1 MRLLTASTSV
11 RGCAAFLIASS
22 LGLTGCQSV
31 ATNGPLASAITES
44 AGQSAAQRDLK
55 SAAVF
60 DVVDVDLRSARLVS
74 AYQASTL
81 NRTFGFG
88 HSAGRV
94 VIGVGDAL
102 RITIFEAGTDGLF
115 STKDSKQTVL
125 DVVVQPNG
133 KAAIPYVG
141 EVRFAGRTLEQA
153 RQVILAGLKGKAVE
167 PDVIISNEKP
177 ASRTVTVS
185 GAVRASGQIPLDL
198 KGDQITEVLAKAGGP
213 ANEPYETYVTLTR
226 GGRTA
231 RVLLKSIL
239 ENPSED
245 IYVRP
250 GDQIFV
256 TYDPR
261 TFTAL
266 GEVVKNA
273 RIPFGADNLNLIEAI
288 ALAGGGRP
296 SRIDARGYFV
306 FRYEDKD
313 VVEALVGVARFNE
326 LLAKGM
332 APDKYGR
339 YPVVYHIDMDRPDS
353 LIVGQNF
360 PIRNHDV
367 IYASRHPSVDIE
379 TFMRIISAPF
389 NMTRST
395 LTLGSAL

>member
-1 MRLLTASTSV
+1 MA
-11 RGCAAFLIASS
+11 LIALSI
-22 LGLTGCQSV
+22 GVTGCQSV
-31 ATNGPLASAITES
+31 STNGPLASAITDS
-44 AGQSAAQRDLK
+44 AGQSAAERDLPN
-55 SAAVF
+55 AAVF
-60 DVVDVDLRSARLVS
+60 DVVDVDLRAARLVS
-74 AYQASTL
+74 AYRASTF
-81 NRTFGFG
+81 NRAFGFG
-88 HSAGRV
+88 GGAARA
-94 VIGVGDAL
+94 VIGVGDEL

-115 STKDSKQTVL
+115 STTESKQTVL

-141 EVRFAGRTLEQA
+141 EIRFAGRSLEQA
-153 RQVILAGLKGKAVE
+153 RQAILAGLKGKAVE
-167 PDVIISNEKP
+167 PDVIVANEKP
-177 ASRTVTVS
+177 ASRSVTVA
-185 GAVRASGQIPLDL
+185 GAVHASGMIPLDL
-198 KGDQITEVLAKAGGP
+198 KGDQITEVVAKAGGP
-213 ANEPYETYVTLTR
+213 VNPPYETYITLTR
-226 GGRTA
+226 GHRSA
-231 RVLLKSIL
+231 RVLLKNIL

-245 IYVRP
+245 IYVHP
-250 GDQIFV
+250 DDQIFV

-266 GEVVKNA
+266 GETVKND
-273 RIPFGADNLNLIEAI
+273 RIPFGADDVNLIEAI

-296 SRIDARGYFV
+296 SRIDARGYFI
-306 FRYEDKD
+306 FRYVDKD
-313 VVEALVGVARFNE
+313 VVEALIGLARFNE

-339 YPVVYHIDMDRPDS
+339 YPVVYHIDMDRPDT

>member
-1 MRLLTASTSV
+1 MA
-11 RGCAAFLIASS
+11 LIALSI
-22 LGLTGCQSV
+22 GVTGCQSV
-31 ATNGPLASAITES
+31 STNGPLASAITDS
-44 AGQSAAQRDLK
+44 AGQSAAERDLPN
-55 SAAVF
+55 AAVF
-60 DVVDVDLRSARLVS
+60 DVVDVDLRAARLVS
-74 AYQASTL
+74 AYRASRF

-88 HSAGRV
+88 GSAARA
-94 VIGVGDAL
+94 VIGVGDEL

-115 STKDSKQTVL
+115 STTESKQTVL

-141 EVRFAGRTLEQA
+141 EIRFAGRTLEQA
-153 RQVILAGLKGKAVE
+153 RQAILAGLKGKAVE
-167 PDVIISNEKP
+167 PDVIVANEKP
-177 ASRTVTVS
+177 ASRSVTVA
-185 GAVRASGQIPLDL
+185 GAIHASGMIPLDL
-198 KGDQITEVLAKAGGP
+198 KGDQITEVVAKAGGP
-213 ANEPYETYVTLTR
+213 VNPPYETYITLTR
-226 GGRTA
+226 GHRSA
-231 RVLLKSIL
+231 RVLLKNIL

-245 IYVRP
+245 IYVHP
-250 GDQIFV
+250 DDQIFV

-266 GEVVKNA
+266 GETVKND
-273 RIPFGADNLNLIEAI
+273 RIPFGADDVNLIEAI

-296 SRIDARGYFV
+296 SRIDARGYFI

-313 VVEALVGVARFNE
+313 VVEALIGLARFNE